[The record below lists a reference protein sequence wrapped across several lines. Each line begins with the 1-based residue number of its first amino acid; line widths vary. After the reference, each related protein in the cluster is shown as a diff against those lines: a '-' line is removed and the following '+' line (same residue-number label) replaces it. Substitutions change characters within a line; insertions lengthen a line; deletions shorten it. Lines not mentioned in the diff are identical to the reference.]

1 MDTANHA
8 DLGAAMC
15 ALARLLRY
23 PHGGWQE
30 VRRAILLCEIRIPHV
45 AEVARRLDN
54 LREQLAPLGDHGAEE
69 LFARTF
75 DINPAVSM
83 DVGFQ
88 LHGLAYKRGEFL
100 VRAGEAVARHGVSTH
115 GELADHLPVM
125 LDLAAAMDAGERR
138 ELVEN
143 CIAPA
148 VRRMASGLPQE
159 SAGYGEAI
167 HAVDAFLRANFGC
180 ADVGPPPP
188 DEGYEALEEPK
199 ASMMF

>member
-8 DLGAAMC
+8 DIGAAHS

-23 PHGGWQE
+23 PHGGWRDA
-30 VRRAILLCEIRIPHV
+30 RRAILLAEIRIPHV

-54 LREQLAPLGDHGAEE
+54 LREQLEPLGDHGIEE

-100 VRAGEAVARHGVSTH
+100 VRAGAAVSRLGVDTR

-125 LDLAAAMDAGERR
+125 LELAAAMEADERR
-138 ELVEN
+138 ELIEH

-148 VRRMASGLPQE
+148 VRRMASGLPLE
-159 SAGYGEAI
+159 SAGFGEAI